1 MLVTVFVSPKEA
13 LFFQEKVLL
22 VARPPLTA
30 FIPRVVSLYRHE
42 SPRGHQSWEL
52 MPAVP
57 LVAPFCPL
65 VCWCHLP
72 HPLTRGPGWG
82 ARKGLRLAGGGLC
95 GLPSGSITAVSPE
108 QSFLLSDL
116 DSLALW
122 REQLQHQVLRKVKG
136 HLRDF

>member
-57 LVAPFCPL
+57 
-65 VCWCHLP
+65 WR
-72 HPLTRGPGWG
+72 LTSAHWSVGAISHIHSRGALGGVPGRG
-82 ARKGLRLAGGGLC
+82 
-95 GLPSGSITAVSPE
+95 
-108 QSFLLSDL
+108 
-116 DSLALW
+116 
-122 REQLQHQVLRKVKG
+122 
-136 HLRDF
+136 